1 MGGFLLRSHGWILE
15 FFCALF
21 GVVLGVLILLMCVD
35 IAIRDLRIGSIPWL
49 IEVTEYTMY
58 GGTFLAAPWV
68 LRQGSHVR
76 VDIVLTSIGTRAARV
91 LDTILDLMGLGICLV
106 LVIYGIDAVLNAHKG
121 NMIQYKTWDAPEWIL
136 LLPIPIGA
144 TLLSIEFLL
153 RIFRI
158 GDAAAAAPDPSKR
171 ASL

>member
-1 MGGFLLRSHGWILE
+1 MGAFLLRLHGRILE

-35 IAIRDLRIGSIPWL
+35 IAIRDLKLGSLPWL
-49 IEVTEYTMY
+49 IEVTEYAMY

-76 VDIVLTSIGTRAARV
+76 VDILLTSIGKGAARALDTV
-91 LDTILDLMGLGICLV
+91 LDLVGLGICLV
-106 LVIYGIDAVLNAHKG
+106 LVIYGIDAVLNAYKG
-121 NMIQYKTWDAPEWIL
+121 NMVQYKTWNAPEWIL
-136 LLPIPIGA
+136 LLPIPTGGA
-144 TLLSIEFLL
+144 LLSIEFVL

-158 GDAAAAAPDPSKR
+158 GEAAAAAPDPSKR
-171 ASL
+171 ASI